1 MGAICRSRRGA
12 AETGWRTS
20 AGIERVQALF
30 GIFVIFALAWL
41 LSENRRAA
49 RPSAALIAIGL
60 QIALAGLLLYVP
72 WVKAALLLVNDA
84 ILALQAATE
93 AGTSLV
99 FGYLG
104 GAALPFEEPYPG
116 AAYILAFRG
125 LPLVILVS
133 ALAALLLYW
142 GLMQR
147 VVRGFALLLE
157 RSLGVGGPVG
167 FIASANVFFGM
178 VEAPLFARGY
188 LERLDRGELF
198 MVMTA
203 GMATI
208 AGTVLALYVAILGPV
223 LPNAAGH
230 LVTASLISAPAALA
244 IAAVMVPRE
253 GPPTPGRIEVV
264 SDANSSMDAV
274 VRGTQSGLKIFLSIL
289 AMLLVMIGLVHLV
302 DAALGLLPDVASA
315 PLSLGRVFGWVFSP
329 LVWLIGIP
337 WEEAVE
343 AGRLMGLKTALNELV
358 AYLELAKLPEE
369 ALSERSRLIMTYA
382 LCGFAN
388 FGSLGIMIAG
398 LAALAPERRTESAG
412 EMTIG

>member
-1 MGAICRSRRGA
+1 M
-12 AETGWRTS
+12 
-20 AGIERVQALF
+20 ERVQALF
-30 GIFVIFALAWL
+30 GIFVIFAIAWL

-49 RPSAALIAIGL
+49 RPSVALIAIGL
-60 QIALAGLLLYVP
+60 QVAIAGLLLHVP
-72 WVKAALLLVNDA
+72 LVKSALLLANDA
-84 ILALQAATE
+84 VLALQAATE

-104 GAALPFEEPYPG
+104 GAALPFDEPYPG

-125 LPLVILVS
+125 LPLLILVS

-142 GLMQR
+142 GLLQR
-147 VVRGFALLLE
+147 IIRGFAALLE
-157 RSLGVGGPVG
+157 RSFGVGGPVG
-167 FIASANVFFGM
+167 FVASANVFFGM

-198 MVMTA
+198 MVMA
-203 GMATI
+203 VGMATI
-208 AGTVLALYVAILGPV
+208 AGTMLALYVTILGPV

-230 LVTASLISAPAALA
+230 LITASLISVPAALA
-244 IAAVMVPRE
+244 IATLMVPRE
-253 GPPTPGRIEVV
+253 GSPTQARVEVV
-264 SDANSSMDAV
+264 SEASGSMDAI
-274 VRGTQSGLKIFLSIL
+274 VRGTQSGLKIFLSVL

-302 DAALGLLPDVASA
+302 DAVLGLLPEVADT
-315 PLSLGRVFGWVFSP
+315 PLSLGRLFGWIFSP

-337 WEEAVE
+337 WEEAAE
-343 AGRLMGLKTALNELV
+343 AGRLMGVKTALNELV

-398 LAALAPERRTESAG
+398 LATLAPERRAEIAG
-412 EMTIG
+412 LGLKSIVAGTLATLSTGAVVGLF